1 MGKARQGRTMSQH
14 LATITPCPKCHAP
27 AGSPCT
33 RAVTLS
39 RRVPVSEV
47 HPARF
52 VAYRRAWAAEVKA
65 SQDDIARVVRER
77 ANIERAELRKQ
88 LREEWKMNN
97 V

>member
-1 MGKARQGRTMSQH
+1 MTAQALP
-14 LATITPCPKCHAP
+14 LAASVPCPKCQAP

-33 RAVTLS
+33 RLVTLS

-52 VAYRRAWAAEVKA
+52 VAYKRAWAAEVKA
-65 SQDDIARVVRER
+65 SQDRIALITRER

-88 LREEWKMNN
+88 LREDWRLNN
-97 V
+97 A

>member
-1 MGKARQGRTMSQH
+1 MGAPGENLMINLH

-27 AGSPCT
+27 AGKPCT
-33 RAVTLS
+33 GAVSLS

-52 VAYRRAWAAEVKA
+52 VAYKRAWAAEVKA
-65 SQDDIARVVRER
+65 SRDAIARVVRER

-97 V
+97 A

>member
-1 MGKARQGRTMSQH
+1 MTPH
-14 LATITPCPKCHAP
+14 LATVTPCPKCLAP

-33 RAVTLS
+33 RLVTLS

-52 VAYRRAWAAEVKA
+52 VAYKRAWNAEVKA
-65 SQDDIARVVRER
+65 SQDAIARITRER

-88 LREEWKMNN
+88 LREEWRMNN

>member
-1 MGKARQGRTMSQH
+1 MSLH
-14 LATITPCPKCHAP
+14 LATIIPCPKCYAA

-33 RAVTLS
+33 RVVSLS
-39 RRVPVSEV
+39 RRVAVSEV

-65 SQDDIARVVRER
+65 SRDAIERVTRER

-88 LREEWKMNN
+88 LREEWRMNN